1 PVDGDDSVLREA
13 LLILAIVLAG
23 CISQPEDVRLRFT
36 ASGGFMPPEAA
47 LQELTI
53 EGGRATYTLKSR
65 EGKVTYSKTADIP
78 EEELRGFAQLLEE
91 AGFFSL
97 EDRYTAPEGVQ
108 VMDAGRAEVTAA
120 LGGREK
126 TVVIEPYITDYMPPA
141 LVKVDDRIQSWIQS
155 LRPAPV
161 AVPRPVR
168 AAQEDLASKLGL
180 EAGKIAVVRAEPW
193 EWPDTSLGCPR
204 EGMFYAQVITPGY
217 RVVLEAGG
225 RLYEYHTD
233 QERAVYCE

>member
-1 PVDGDDSVLREA
+1 MREA
-13 LLILAIVLAG
+13 ILILVIVLAG
-23 CISQPEDVRLRFT
+23 CVSQPEDVRLRFT
-36 ASGGFMPPEAA
+36 TSGGLVPSEEA

-65 EGKVTYSKTADIP
+65 EGKVTYSKTAEIP
-78 EEELRGFAQLLEE
+78 EEGLREFAQLLEE
-91 AGFFSL
+91 VGFFAL
-97 EDRYTAPEGVQ
+97 QDRYTAPEGVQ
-108 VMDAGRAEVTAA
+108 VMDAGRAEIAVA

-126 TVVIEPYITDYMPPA
+126 RVVIEPYVTDYMPPA

-161 AVPRPVR
+161 ALPRPVR
-168 AAQEDLASKLGL
+168 AAQADLASRLGL
-180 EAGKIAVVRAEPW
+180 DPGKIAVVRTEVR
-193 EWPDTSLGCPR
+193 EWPDTSLGCPQ

-233 QERAVYCE
+233 QERAVYCA

>member
-1 PVDGDDSVLREA
+1 MLREA
-13 LLILAIVLAG
+13 LLILAVISAG
-23 CISQPEDVRLRFT
+23 CISQPEDVKLRFT
-36 ASGGFMPPEAA
+36 TSGGLVPPEEA
-47 LQELTI
+47 LQGLTI
-53 EGGRATYTLKSR
+53 EGGRATYTLQSL
-65 EGKVTYSKTADIP
+65 EGKVTYSRTAEIP
-78 EEELRGFAQLLEE
+78 EEELREFAQLLEE
-91 AGFFSL
+91 VGFFAL
-97 EDRYTAPEGVQ
+97 QDRYTAPEGVR

-141 LVKVDDRIQSWIQS
+141 LVQVDDRIQGWIQR
-155 LRPAPV
+155 LRGSTTGTMPGPV
-161 AVPRPVR
+161 KV
-168 AAQEDLASKLGL
+168 AQEDLASRLGL
-180 EAGKIAVVRAEPW
+180 DPGKIAVVRTEVR

>member
-1 PVDGDDSVLREA
+1 MIS
-13 LLILAIVLAG
+13 AIVLAG

-36 ASGGFMPPEAA
+36 TSGGFVPSEEA

-53 EGGRATYTLKSR
+53 EDGRATYALKSR
-65 EGKVTYSKTADIP
+65 EGKVTYSRTAEIP
-78 EEELRGFAQLLEE
+78 EEELREFAQLLEE
-91 AGFFSL
+91 VGFFAL
-97 EDRYTAPEGVQ
+97 KDRYTAPEGVQ
-108 VMDAGRAEVTAA
+108 VMDAGRAEIAVA

-126 TVVIEPYITDYMPPA
+126 TVVIEPYITDYLPPA
-141 LVKVDDRIQSWIQS
+141 LVKVDDRIQAWTER
-155 LRPAPV
+155 LRAPAPA
-161 AVPRPVR
+161 AVLRPVR
-168 AAQEDLASKLGL
+168 AAQEDLASRLGL
-180 EAGKIAVVRAEPW
+180 DPGKIAVVRTEVR

-204 EGMFYAQVITPGY
+204 EGTFYAQVITPGY